1 MYTNS
6 CPSVSS
12 DRRHEPVQP
21 SLGTKSIN
29 DKPYQLTVDSFTFHR
44 LLGEGS
50 YGKVLL
56 ASHNASK
63 EQLAVKIIKK
73 RFLIENDI
81 DETLME
87 RQALEK
93 TRHNIFITHLYG
105 CFQTEE
111 CLFYAMEF
119 LSGGDLEELINKKGP
134 LSKYNLRILTAEIMC
149 GIEHLHSIG
158 IIHRDIKPLNILL
171 DSAGHAKIAD
181 FGLAVMGVFKP
192 AKIRGRAGTFCY
204 TAPEIHQ
211 RQPYDGMVDYF
222 SLGVTVF
229 EMAFG
234 KNPYYVRGMYKDEAI
249 VKIITASPSFPLW
262 VNSKLRSLI
271 SIMLD
276 KDQDRRRKNISVI
289 RDHPFFQKIN
299 WAEIENG
306 KSSPLLLS
314 EQHRELPLHKTVNL
328 ADILSSD
335 EDDFSISPEEQQ
347 HFRSFSF
354 ISEKLKVEII
364 SPPSKPPGEESQ
376 TMDPR
381 CLVVLA
387 EVLNRYCRYRGF

>member
-1 MYTNS
+1 MEELAERADHQSAAQPHITSPKRANS
-6 CPSVSS
+6 CSSVSS
-12 DRRHEPVQP
+12 DRTNEPVQP
-21 SLGTKSIN
+21 SLATNAIK
-29 DKPYQLTVDSFTFHR
+29 DKPHQLTVDSFTFHR
-44 LLGEGS
+44 LLGKGS

-63 EQLAVKIIKK
+63 ELLAVKIIKK
-73 RFLIENDI
+73 RFLIEVDI
-81 DETLME
+81 DEALIE

-93 TRHNIFITHLYG
+93 TRHNMFITHLFG

-111 CLFYAMEF
+111 CLFYAMEY
-119 LSGGDLEELINKKGP
+119 LSGGDLEELIDKKGP

-181 FGLAVMGVFKP
+181 FGLAAMGVFKP
-192 AKIRGRAGTFCY
+192 EKITGRAGTFCY
-204 TAPEIHQ
+204 MAPEIHL

-222 SLGVTVF
+222 ALGVTVF

-249 VKIITASPSFPLW
+249 VKIITAKPRFPLW
-262 VNSKLRSLI
+262 MNSKLRSLI

-276 KDQDRRRKNISVI
+276 KDQEKRRKNISDI

-306 KSSPLLLS
+306 ASSPLLFLGR
-314 EQHRELPLHKTVNL
+314 HRELPMLNTVNV

-335 EDDFSISPEEQQ
+335 EEEFSISPEEQQ
-347 HFRSFSF
+347 HFCSFSF
-354 ISEKLKVEII
+354 ISEKLKGVIVGAII
-364 SPPSKPPGEESQ
+364 EGYKP
-376 TMDPR
+376 
-381 CLVVLA
+381 
-387 EVLNRYCRYRGF
+387 